1 MKEREESFVC
11 GKEAERKCISLS
23 DTSHSAVKDFFFA
36 LIDST
41 LDLRLEVFYCT
52 YSVSVS

>member
-41 LDLRLEVFYCT
+41 LDVRLEVFYCT